1 MNFGLD
7 RVSCDGFDDCHDKVI
22 VVGVDFIG
30 KRPICGL
37 LSTMGGVLLGA
48 TDKDSDSG
56 SSISS
61 SMVTERNSRSWG
73 VMNLQPRPYPTM
85 QLSILFQRF
94 RCVWAGTSSKVL
106 DLVTCPMFCGWS
118 LNSP

>member
-1 MNFGLD
+1 MIFGQD
-7 RVSCDGFDDCHDKVI
+7 HVSCAVFSDCHDEIV

-30 KRPICGL
+30 KRPIYSL

-61 SMVTERNSRSWG
+61 SMVAERISRS
-73 VMNLQPRPYPTM
+73 
-85 QLSILFQRF
+85 
-94 RCVWAGTSSKVL
+94 
-106 DLVTCPMFCGWS
+106 
-118 LNSP
+118 